1 MQLAAQGPVDNEILF
16 LEKTKAKDILDLEFF
31 NYERKVKIFNFIELN
46 PKILFSKFKRRIHFD
61 LIP

>member
-46 PKILFSKFKRRIHFD
+46 PKILFSKFNQ
-61 LIP
+61 